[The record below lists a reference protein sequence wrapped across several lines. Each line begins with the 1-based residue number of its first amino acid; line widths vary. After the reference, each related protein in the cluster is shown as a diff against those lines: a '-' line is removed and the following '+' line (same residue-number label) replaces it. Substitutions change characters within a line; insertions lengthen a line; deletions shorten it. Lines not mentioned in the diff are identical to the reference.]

1 MGPSIS
7 SLKSAAPPKLKNA
20 AGTVVDPPA
29 STSNHSGSGS
39 SAVDALAGSAKQTQ
53 QGSKTRQER
62 RSQKRARIKL
72 AARLGPADLVPGQCC
87 EIIATVNA
95 SRQSLYFITDSETYH
110 LGMRLRVTFPYD
122 PAHDDLTASPDYGEV
137 MRTERLPD
145 NRVGVAVQLGKPAH
159 PTPRAIVDT
168 TNPAALN
175 GAVGERRATDRQPF
189 SAEAVV
195 IDLYG
200 SMRVQ
205 SRCSDLSLE
214 GCYVDTLNPF
224 PPGTLVRVELST
236 LDKVF
241 EAIALVNSSH
251 AGMGMGLH
259 FQDLTPDQTS
269 VLAHW
274 LSSEP
279 AGRMWVG
286 SSKSNPKQKESSDRI
301 LAINIIR
308 DMIAKGI
315 ITKADISD
323 IFFNPG
329 TV

>member
-1 MGPSIS
+1 MSSQSRVSPSAID
-7 SLKSAAPPKLKNA
+7 
-20 AGTVVDPPA
+20 T
-29 STSNHSGSGS
+29 
-39 SAVDALAGSAKQTQ
+39 LAGSETQTP
-53 QGSKTRQER
+53 QGSRPRQER

-72 AARLGPADLVPGQCC
+72 AARIGPADLVAGQCC

-95 SRQSLYFITDSETYH
+95 SRQSLYFITDNETYH

-122 PAHDDLTASPDYGEV
+122 PAHDDIAGSEDYGEV

-145 NRVGVAVQLGKPAH
+145 NRVGVAVQLGKPAQA
-159 PTPRAIVDT
+159 TRIAIVET
-168 TNPAALN
+168 TNPTVSN
-175 GAVGERRATDRQPF
+175 VPVEERRATERQPF

-224 PPGTLVRVELST
+224 PSGTLVRVELST
-236 LDKVF
+236 LEKAF

-269 VLAHW
+269 VLAYW

-279 AGRMWVG
+279 SGRMWV
-286 SSKSNPKQKESSDRI
+286 SNPKSNPKQKESSDRA
-301 LAINIIR
+301 LAINIVR

-315 ITKADISD
+315 LTKADISD